1 MKSTLGLLVLLLF
14 TAGVIW
20 IGVAARKYS
29 ARKRAEAQREEA
41 FLAELTSAAAKRG
54 KPAAAPAPAP
64 RTSPAPAQ
72 RSAPA
77 AVPRPAP
84 ATATHAPSRAIRSAL
99 AQGDHGEAARL
110 FVVHAEERTRLV
122 LQTSD
127 WEPLGRALLVKE
139 AYLEAAWALHA
150 GAVVAGDAIAAQTR
164 LVEIATRASAAGHA
178 QIALKLYDTLLRKYP
193 GSQYTEIARAGFQL
207 EEKKLGKG

>member
-1 MKSTLGLLVLLLF
+1 MKSTLGLLLLLLF

-20 IGVAARKYS
+20 IGVAVRKYS
-29 ARKRAEAQREEA
+29 ARKRAETLREAA
-41 FLAELTSAAAKRG
+41 FLAELTSAAAKRA
-54 KPAAAPAPAP
+54 KPAPAPAP
-64 RTSPAPAQ
+64 R
-72 RSAPA
+72 SAA
-77 AVPRPAP
+77 AATPRPAP
-84 ATATHAPSRAIRSAL
+84 AAAPHAPSHAIRRAL

-122 LQTSD
+122 LGAKE

-150 GAVVAGDAIAAQTR
+150 GSAVGGDMIAAQTR
-164 LVEIATRASAAGHA
+164 LVEVATRASAAGHP

-193 GSQYTEIARAGFQL
+193 GSPYTEIARAGFQL